1 MTERPEPTQ
10 LRRPREESL
19 LDILA
24 TIMRWWKQIALVCA
38 ITFVLACVVA
48 LLMPNYYEST
58 TVVFPTDPSSSKR
71 GAIYG
76 DQELRF
82 FGLESDV
89 DRLLAIA
96 QSNALA
102 NSVIDSFDLYEHYD
116 INPDGG
122 YKAQAKVMTK
132 FYSRYT
138 VKRSEFGAVEMGFED
153 QDRELAARVLTG
165 IVNTMDSQ
173 NKSLINGEQLKII
186 SMLGKDIED
195 KEKLLIFISDSLANV
210 RKRYSIYSVDAQ
222 SEALALQVT
231 TTESSLAESKA
242 RLEAFKTGA
251 YQPRDSI
258 RKYTVI
264 VKSLQ
269 SKLDNMTSPTSTS
282 QFNINR
288 FNKGANLVKNLER
301 RLAFLSESLAESRAI
316 YDQTFATSSSTETS
330 LRIVQ
335 APEVPV
341 EKSRPKRSILVLGVT
356 FLVFVFCI
364 AALLIYENVKHI
376 DWGSIAR
383 GER

>member
-1 MTERPEPTQ
+1 
-10 LRRPREESL
+10 
-19 LDILA
+19 
-24 TIMRWWKQIALVCA
+24 
-38 ITFVLACVVA
+38 
-48 LLMPNYYEST
+48 MPNFYQST
-58 TVVFPTDPSSSKR
+58 SVVFPSDPSSGKR

-82 FGLESDV
+82 FGLEADV

-96 QSNALA
+96 ESSALA
-102 NSVIDSFDLYEHYD
+102 NTVIDSFGLYEHYD

-122 YKAQAKVMTK
+122 YKSQAKVMKK
-132 FYSRYT
+132 FFSRYS
-138 VKRSEFGAVEMGFED
+138 VKRSEFGAVELGFED
-153 QDRELAARVLTG
+153 TDRELAARVLTG
-165 IVNTMDSQ
+165 VVNTIDAQ

-186 SMLGKDIED
+186 SMLGKDIEE
-195 KEKLLIFISDSLANV
+195 KEKMLVAISDSLSSV
-210 RKRYSIYSVDAQ
+210 RRRYSIYDVDAQ
-222 SEALALQVT
+222 SEALAMQVT
-231 TTESSLAESKA
+231 STESALAESTA
-242 RLEAFKTGA
+242 RLETFTTGS

-264 VKSLQ
+264 VASLK

-288 FNKGANLVKNLER
+288 FNKGANEVKNLDR
-301 RLAFLSESLAESRAI
+301 RVAFLSESLAESRAI
-316 YDQTFATSSSTETS
+316 YDQTLATSSSNETS

-356 FLVFVFCI
+356 FLAFVFCI

-376 DWGSIAR
+376 DWRAIAR